1 MKKLLLAVKMEIL
14 VSYTRKIV
22 GVPEKYEGVF
32 ENNYLIQSLK
42 QVDFKFLDRRNKRIK
57 IFP

>member
-1 MKKLLLAVKMEIL
+1 MEIL

-22 GVPEKYEGVF
+22 GVPEKYEWVF

-42 QVDFKFLDRRNKRIK
+42 QVDFKFLDRRNKWIK